1 MELGPEKIRVNTL
14 CPGLIAGDRCDAVV
28 KLTADAPGV
37 AESAVRATWQAQNMM
52 RSFLDAEDIAAYVS
66 FLVSDDARFVTNQ
79 NICVDAGTTSLDNLD
94 DYEALVPKA
103 RRGPVRGRVRH
114 GAAGGANT
122 SMIGGVRGRAR
133 RGGRRCGRR
142 RPGAQETLRAPTMP

>member
-66 FLVSDDARFVTNQ
+66 FVVSDAARFVTNQ
-79 NICVDAGTTSLDNLD
+79 NICVDDICVDA
-94 DYEALVPKA
+94 
-103 RRGPVRGRVRH
+103 
-114 GAAGGANT
+114 
-122 SMIGGVRGRAR
+122 GRAR
-133 RGGRRCGRR
+133 RASTTSTTTRPSCPRRDEDRSE
-142 RPGAQETLRAPTMP
+142 AA